1 MGALYMGNRPTVH
14 VDHRVSAVFEEF
26 LHLAIHCGMPAEDL
40 DYLHGT
46 GPSVERVLTEG
57 KARSTLFTGSQ
68 R

>member
-1 MGALYMGNRPTVH
+1 MGNRPTVH